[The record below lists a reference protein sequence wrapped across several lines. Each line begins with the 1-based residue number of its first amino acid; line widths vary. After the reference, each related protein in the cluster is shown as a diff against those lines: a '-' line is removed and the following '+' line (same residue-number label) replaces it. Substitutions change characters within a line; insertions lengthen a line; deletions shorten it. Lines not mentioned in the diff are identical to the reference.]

1 MKNKLLSIKSTLSKK
16 KKSRYGWLITV
27 VALVEIAMI
36 LLISTFSWVET
47 ISSIRISNI
56 SNPAYID
63 TYTYTDA
70 WIGTGSDYNQPIDL
84 SKYFR
89 ASGNVHMASASSK
102 DGKEFFFPQIAKTGT
117 DSSPDNRY
125 RKGSINDKNTNYLS
139 FSFKVKSVGFTS
151 DFYFG
156 SVPTFKIG
164 SESVDNYNDIRIAL
178 TVSDENGENGV
189 TTVYSYK
196 DVGTEY
202 VVANTDGTQS
212 ESTSIKAFSHCVK
225 AEDSSDDATPLFSIA
240 ADNEKTVTLTAWMQE
255 SERISD
261 YSGKSL
267 TAKNFSIIT
276 GVTKKTIKFVDRTS
290 AFNEID
296 ATKDTWQWV
305 GNDIEDI
312 AMWVKTAKGRSFKMS
327 PVTPE
332 GTSSKTTEWIVQI
345 SPDEIGSTDGDL
357 YFYRT
362 EATLESNPSESN
374 CHNYWKGKLSEA
386 SSQGIATYTAYG
398 NLIPVTNNTK
408 QGYGTWGNVCLIQ
421 LFSDNESVLATPS
434 SPNSATHITL
444 NTKNKASEVE
454 MNYNGGYWKAYIP
467 KDANSSD
474 LSFSF
479 SGITVSAAGREA
491 NDDSSTFNITSSNTG
506 YWEPGATVK
515 VHIATGSEGRG
526 TVKVSGGSDNAVT
539 VTVTPGT
546 EVTLNADANSDY
558 AFEGWYYDDA
568 CTKPF
573 NKDTNTPKYKPT
585 EKGSKIDFYAKFQY
599 NVRVTAMTDDVQ
611 SNAGG
616 SVQINDRSAKV
627 TDSLAVLDG
636 GSVTLKAVQ
645 TDAQKED
652 YTFTGWFDSSGNRI
666 EGTNQETT
674 LNITNLDKPINYFAK
689 YKTKEF
695 KVEAYASTNSIKQD
709 GTGGN
714 VEIPGIASGTYVTR
728 NVKNTGSIEIKA
740 VARDSSGYK
749 FDGWYS
755 DEACTNKVESNA
767 ILTVSKNSPNVTP
780 KVFYAK
786 FVLKTYTVTAHAVTD
801 GTTDDSTGGTV
812 KITADN
818 KTTAAGNSAT
828 TSVTHGNTAS
838 FIAEEKSGY
847 DFEGWYDSNGNLLD
861 SSKALTYDRKNVSGD
876 FEAFARFKKQLSY
889 YLKGFG
895 DWDDQTRE
903 MTSYEGSST
912 LVSYTIS
919 LKAGTYYFKIRLGE
933 TDTWYTNTSLKT
945 NPIINSCSNIDFN
958 TTDQGVEDAGFTAS
972 ANGNFTFIFDTQ
984 NLKLTVVRGSG
995 NQSTYYY
1002 AVKQSSYNNYY
1013 VHYNNKWKTGT
1024 YTNKWDQAVMND
1036 TGKQTSDGRKIWSVT
1051 FPSEDV
1057 FYNIAFKVVS
1067 DTAGS
1072 DQISYLEVFANRNG
1086 KTMSDLN
1093 GLMYDEKSNS
1103 WIDYPYD

>member
-1 MKNKLLSIKSTLSKK
+1 MKNKLLSIKSALSKK
-16 KKSRYGWLITV
+16 NKSRYGWLITV

-56 SNPAYID
+56 SNPANID

-117 DSSPDNRY
+117 DSSLDNRY
-125 RKGSINDKNTNYLS
+125 RKGTINDKNTNYIS

-151 DFYFG
+151 DFYFE

-164 SESVDNYNDIRIAL
+164 NESVDNYNDIRIAL

-202 VVANTDGTQS
+202 VVANTDGTQV
-212 ESTSIKAFSHCVK
+212 ESTSIKAFKNCVK
-225 AEDSSDDATPLFSIA
+225 AEEGSGAATPLFEIEA
-240 ADNEKTVTLTAWMQE
+240 NKEKTVTLTAWLQK
-255 SERISD
+255 SDRISD

-267 TAKNFSIIT
+267 TAQDFSIIT

-290 AFNEID
+290 AFNEIN

-312 AMWVKTAKGRSFKMS
+312 AMWVKTAKGSSFKMS

-345 SPDEIGSTDGDL
+345 SPDEIGSTDSDL

-362 EATLESNPSESN
+362 EATLESNLSDSN
-374 CHNYWKGKLSEA
+374 CLNYWKGKLSDA

-421 LFSDNESVLATPS
+421 LLSDNQSVLTKPTSA
-434 SPNSATHITL
+434 NSATHITL

-491 NDDSSTFNITSSNTG
+491 NDDSSTFHITSSNTG
-506 YWEPGATVK
+506 YWEPGATVR

-526 TVKVSGGSDNAVT
+526 AVKVSGGSDNAVT

-573 NKDTNTPKYKPT
+573 NKETNTPKYKPT
-585 EKGSKIDFYAKFQY
+585 EKGSTIDFYAKFQY
-599 NVRVTAMTDDVQ
+599 NVRVTAMTDDEQ
-611 SNAGG
+611 SGAGG
-616 SVQINDRSAKV
+616 SVQINERPAKV

-652 YTFTGWFDSSGNRI
+652 YTFTGWFDSNGNKI

-674 LNITNLDKPINYFAK
+674 LSITNLNKPVNYFAK

-695 KVEAYASTNSIKQD
+695 TVEAYASTNSIKQD

-714 VEIPGIASGTYVTR
+714 IEIPGKNPGTYVTTK
-728 NVKNTGSIEIKA
+728 VKNTGSIEIKA
-740 VARDSSGYK
+740 VAKESSGYK

-767 ILTVSKNSPNVTP
+767 ILAVSKNSPNVTP

-801 GTTDDSTGGTV
+801 GTTDDGTGGTV

-847 DFEGWYDSNGNLLD
+847 DFEGWYDSSGNLLD
-861 SSKALTYDRKNVSGD
+861 SSKALTYDRTNVSGD
-876 FEAFARFKKQLSY
+876 FVAYARFKKQGITV
-889 YLKGFG
+889 YLKINHD
-895 DWDDQTRE
+895 DWKKDNERYAAF
-903 MTSYEGSST
+903 MWKGSEQKWYDFSD
-912 LVSYTIS
+912 SDNDGIYSFEYTNGWTNIIIVRMNGS
-919 LKAGTYYFKIRLGE
+919 E
-933 TDTWYTNTSLKT
+933 TDN
-945 NPIINSCSNIDFN
+945 D
-958 TTDQGVEDAGFTAS
+958 
-972 ANGNFTFIFDTQ
+972 
-984 NLKLTVVRGSG
+984 
-995 NQSTYYY
+995 
-1002 AVKQSSYNNYY
+1002 
-1013 VHYNNKWKTGT
+1013 WK
-1024 YTNKWDQAVMND
+1024 NKWDQTVDLVIGKNSGDSAADLTKPCFVLD
-1036 TGKQTSDGRKIWSVT
+1036 TKSGDGKYTGKWTAYPPTDEVTITFDASSINDWVNNSSPTIFLYDRSTSTAYQMDSLGNSKWSKKVSADVKYISFYRCSSNDFSSAVKWNTWEPADRGDKIT
-1051 FPSEDV
+1051 YKPSD
-1057 FYNIAFKVVS
+1057 
-1067 DTAGS
+1067 
-1072 DQISYLEVFANRNG
+1072 
-1086 KTMSDLN
+1086 
-1093 GLMYDEKSNS
+1093 KSNGS
-1103 WIDYPYD
+1103 WQ

>member
-1 MKNKLLSIKSTLSKK
+1 MKNKLLSIKSALSTK

-56 SNPAYID
+56 SNPANID

-117 DSSPDNRY
+117 DPSLDNRY

-139 FSFKVKSVGFTS
+139 FSFKVKSVGVTS
-151 DFYFG
+151 DFYFQN
-156 SVPTFKIG
+156 VPTFKIG
-164 SESVDNYNDIRIAL
+164 SESVGENDIRIAL
-178 TVSDENGENGV
+178 TVSDENGQNGV
-189 TTVYSYK
+189 TTVYSDK
-196 DVGTEY
+196 DAGTEY
-202 VVANTDGTQS
+202 VVANTEGDQA
-212 ESTSIKAFSHCVK
+212 ESTSIKAFKHCVK
-225 AEDSSDDATPLFSIA
+225 AEEGSEAATPLFAIE
-240 ADNEKTVTLTAWMQE
+240 ADKEKTVTLTAWLQE
-255 SERISD
+255 SERISG

-267 TAKNFSIIT
+267 TAQDFSIIT

-290 AFNEID
+290 AFND
-296 ATKDTWQWV
+296 NNASKDTWQWV
-305 GNDIEDI
+305 GNDINDI
-312 AMWVKTAKGRSFKMS
+312 AMWVKTAKGSSFKMS

-332 GTSSKTTEWIVQI
+332 GTSSKPTEWIVQI

-362 EATLESNPSESN
+362 EASLTSNPEISN
-374 CHNYWKGKLSEA
+374 CHNYWKGKLSDA

-398 NLIPVTNNTK
+398 NLIPETNNTK
-408 QGYGTWGNVCLIQ
+408 QGYGTWGNVCLVR
-421 LFSDNESVLATPS
+421 LLSDNQSVLTNPTSA
-434 SPNSATHITL
+434 NYATHITL
-444 NTKNKASEVE
+444 NTKDKASEVQ

-467 KDANSSD
+467 NDSNSSD

-479 SGITVSAAGREA
+479 SRITVLAGNREK
-491 NDDSSTFNITSSNTG
+491 NDESTFHITSSSTG
-506 YWEPGATVK
+506 YWEPGATVR
-515 VHIATGSEGRG
+515 VHIATGSQGRG
-526 TVKVSGGSDNAVT
+526 TVKVSGGSDNATT

-546 EVTLNADANSDY
+546 EVTLNAAANSDF

-568 CTKPF
+568 CTKQF
-573 NKDTNTPKYKPT
+573 NKETYTPKYKPT
-585 EKGSKIDFYAKFQY
+585 EKGSTIDFYAKFQY
-599 NVRVTAMTDDVQ
+599 NVRVTAKTDDVQ
-611 SNAGG
+611 SDAGG
-616 SVQINDRSAKV
+616 SVQINVRPAKV

-652 YTFTGWFDSSGNRI
+652 YTFTGWFDSNGNRI
-666 EGTNQETT
+666 EGTDQETT
-674 LNITNLDKPINYFAK
+674 LNITNLNKPINYFAK

-695 KVEAYASTNSIKQD
+695 KVEAYASTNSIKKD
-709 GTGGN
+709 GTGGI
-714 VEIPGIASGTYVTR
+714 VTIPGIASGTYVTT
-728 NVKNTGSIEIKA
+728 NVKYTGSIEIKA
-740 VARDSSGYK
+740 VAKGSSGYK

-767 ILTVSKNSPNVTP
+767 TLTVSKNSPNVTP

-838 FIAEEKSGY
+838 FIAEAKSGY
-847 DFEGWYDSNGNLLD
+847 DFEGWFDSSGNLLD
-861 SSKALTYDRKNVSGD
+861 SSKALTYNRTGVTGD
-876 FEAFARFKKQLSY
+876 FQAYARFKKQASY

-895 DWDDQTRE
+895 NWDDQTRE
-903 MTSYEGSST
+903 MTSYNGSST
-912 LVSYTIS
+912 LVAYTIN
-919 LKAGTYYFKIRLGE
+919 LNEGTYSFKVRLGE
-933 TDTWYTNTSLKT
+933 TSIWYTNTSLTGDNK
-945 NPIINSCSNIDFN
+945 IVNSCSNVDFSH
-958 TTDQGVEDAGFTAS
+958 TAS
-972 ANGNFTFIFDTQ
+972 GAADAQFEATSNGDYTFIFDTQ
-984 NLKLTVVRGSG
+984 NYTLTVFKGSG
-995 NQSTYYY
+995 VLSTYYY
-1002 AVKQSSYNNYY
+1002 AVKQSDYNNYY
-1013 VHYNNKWKTGT
+1013 VRYYNKWKSGAFTD
-1024 YTNKWDQAVMND
+1024 KWYYGLMND
-1036 TGKQTSDGRKIWSVT
+1036 TGKQTSDGRKIWSIS
-1051 FPSEDV
+1051 FASDDV

-1067 DTAGS
+1067 DKAGS
-1072 DQISYLEVFANRNG
+1072 NEISYKEVFANGNG
-1086 KTMSDLN
+1086 KTMRDLD
-1093 GLMYDEKSNS
+1093 GKMYDQKSNS

>member
-1 MKNKLLSIKSTLSKK
+1 MKKKLLSIKSALSKK
-16 KKSRYGWLITV
+16 NKSRYGWLITV

-56 SNPAYID
+56 SNPANID

-117 DSSPDNRY
+117 DSSLDNRY
-125 RKGSINDKNTNYLS
+125 RKGTINDKNTNYLS
-139 FSFKVKSVGFTS
+139 FSFKVKSVGVTS
-151 DFYFG
+151 DFYFE

-164 SESVDNYNDIRIAL
+164 NESVDNYNDIRIAL

-189 TTVYSYK
+189 TTVYSYN
-196 DVGTEY
+196 DVDTEY
-202 VVANTDGTQS
+202 VVANTDGTQV
-212 ESTSIKAFSHCVK
+212 EPTSIKAFKNCVK
-225 AEDSSDDATPLFSIA
+225 AEDSSDDATPLFEIEA
-240 ADNEKTVTLTAWMQE
+240 NKEKTVTLTAWLQE
-255 SERISD
+255 SERISG
-261 YSGKSL
+261 YSGNNL
-267 TAKNFSIIT
+267 TAKDFSIIT

-312 AMWVKTAKGRSFKMS
+312 AMWVKTAQGSSFKMS

-362 EATLESNPSESN
+362 EATLESDPSESN

-398 NLIPVTNNTK
+398 NLIPETNNTK

-421 LFSDNESVLATPS
+421 LFSDNESVLTNPT
-434 SPNSATHITL
+434 SANYAKHITL
-444 NTKNKASEVE
+444 NTKDKASEVQ

-467 KDANSSD
+467 NDSNSSD

-479 SGITVSAAGREA
+479 SGITVLAGNREK
-491 NDDSSTFNITSSNTG
+491 NEQSTFHITSSTTG
-506 YWEPGATVK
+506 YWEPGATVR

-546 EVTLNADANSDY
+546 EVTLNAAANSDY

-573 NKDTNTPKYKPT
+573 NKETASPKYKPT
-585 EKGSKIDFYAKFQY
+585 EKGSTIDFYVKFQY
-599 NVRVTAMTDDVQ
+599 NVRVTAKTDDVQ
-611 SNAGG
+611 SDAGG
-616 SVQINDRSAKV
+616 SVQINERPAKV

-652 YTFTGWFDSSGNRI
+652 YTFTGWFDSNGNKI

-674 LNITNLDKPINYFAK
+674 LSITNLNKPINYFAK

-695 KVEAYASTNSIKQD
+695 KVEAYASTNSIKKD
-709 GTGGN
+709 GTGGT
-714 VEIPGIASGTYVTR
+714 VTIPGIASGTYVTT
-728 NVKNTGSIEIKA
+728 NVKHTGSIEIKA
-740 VARDSSGYK
+740 VAKDLSGYK

-767 ILTVSKNSPNVTP
+767 TLTVSKNSPNVTP

-838 FIAEEKSGY
+838 FIAEAKSGY
-847 DFEGWYDSNGNLLD
+847 DFDGWYDSSGKLLD
-861 SSKALTYDRKNVSGD
+861 SSKALTYNRTGVTGD
-876 FEAFARFKKQLSY
+876 FQAYARFKKQGITV
-889 YLKGFG
+889 YLKINLNNWKQNNERYAAFMWKDNEQKWYDFSDSDNDGIFSF
-895 DWDDQTRE
+895 E
-903 MTSYEGSST
+903 
-912 LVSYTIS
+912 
-919 LKAGTYYFKIRLGE
+919 
-933 TDTWYTNTSLKT
+933 YTNGWT
-945 NPIINSCSNIDFN
+945 NIIIVRMNGS
-958 TTDQGVEDAGFTAS
+958 TT
-972 ANGNFTFIFDTQ
+972 GNNWD
-984 NLKLTVVRGSG
+984 
-995 NQSTYYY
+995 
-1002 AVKQSSYNNYY
+1002 
-1013 VHYNNKWKTGT
+1013 
-1024 YTNKWDQAVMND
+1024 NKWDQTEDLEIGKNSGDSSADLTKPCFVLD
-1036 TGKQTSDGRKIWSVT
+1036 SKSGDKYTGKWTAYPPTDEVTITFDATSTSWVSGGDSNGSARVYLYDKSTGSNYEMSNNNNIWTVSVPESVTNITFYRCTSGGWNTGNASDGVASYWNKWDAGNRGTSKSYKT
-1051 FPSEDV
+1051 
-1057 FYNIAFKVVS
+1057 NS
-1067 DTAGS
+1067 DNTTGS
-1072 DQISYLEVFANRNG
+1072 WQ
-1086 KTMSDLN
+1086 
-1093 GLMYDEKSNS
+1093 
-1103 WIDYPYD
+1103 

>member
-1 MKNKLLSIKSTLSKK
+1 MKKKLLSIKSALSKK
-16 KKSRYGWLITV
+16 NKSRYGWLITV

-56 SNPAYID
+56 SNPANID

-117 DSSPDNRY
+117 DTSLDNRY
-125 RKGSINDKNTNYLS
+125 RKGTINDKNTNYLS
-139 FSFKVKSVGFTS
+139 FSFKVKSVGVTS
-151 DFYFG
+151 DFYFE

-164 SESVDNYNDIRIAL
+164 NESVDNYNDIRIAL

-189 TTVYSYK
+189 TTVYSYN
-196 DVGTEY
+196 DVDTEY
-202 VVANTDGTQS
+202 VVANTDGTQV
-212 ESTSIKAFSHCVK
+212 EPTSIKAFKNCVK
-225 AEDSSDDATPLFSIA
+225 AEDSSDDATPLFEIEA
-240 ADNEKTVTLTAWMQE
+240 NKEKTVTLTAWLQE
-255 SERISD
+255 SERISG
-261 YSGKSL
+261 YSGNNL
-267 TAKNFSIIT
+267 TAKDFSIIT

-312 AMWVKTAKGRSFKMS
+312 AMWVKTAQGSSFKMS

-421 LFSDNESVLATPS
+421 LFSDNESVLATPT

-444 NTKNKASEVE
+444 NTKNNASEVE

-467 KDANSSD
+467 NDSNSSD

-479 SGITVSAAGREA
+479 SEITVLAGNREK
-491 NDDSSTFNITSSNTG
+491 NDESTFHITSSATG

-526 TVKVSGGSDNAVT
+526 TVKVSGGSDNATT

-573 NKDTNTPKYKPT
+573 NKETASPKYKPN
-585 EKGSKIDFYAKFQY
+585 EKGSNIDFYAKFQY
-599 NVRVTAMTDDVQ
+599 NVRVTAKTDDVQ
-611 SNAGG
+611 SDAGG
-616 SVQINDRSAKV
+616 SVQINDRPAKV

-652 YTFTGWFDSSGNRI
+652 YTFTGWFDSKGNKI

-674 LNITNLDKPINYFAK
+674 LNITNLNKPINYFAK

-709 GTGGN
+709 GTGGT
-714 VEIPGIASGTYVTR
+714 VTIPGIASGTYVTA
-728 NVKNTGSIEIKA
+728 NVKYTGSIEIKA
-740 VARDSSGYK
+740 VAKESSGYK

-755 DEACTNKVESNA
+755 DEACTNKVESKA

-786 FVLKTYTVTAHAVTD
+786 FVLKTYTVTAHAVTE

-838 FIAEEKSGY
+838 FIAEAKSGY
-847 DFEGWYDSNGNLLD
+847 DFDGWYDSSGNLLD
-861 SSKALTYDRKNVSGD
+861 NSKALTYNRTGVTGD
-876 FEAFARFKKQLSY
+876 FQAYARFKKQGITV
-889 YLKGFG
+889 YLKINHNYWKQNNEKYYAYTWSGSSSNWSELTDSDG
-895 DWDDQTRE
+895 DGIYSFTETNGWTNIIFVRFDKNQTDIKFDNAWDQTVDLE
-903 MTSYEGSST
+903 IGKNSGDSS
-912 LVSYTIS
+912 
-919 LKAGTYYFKIRLGE
+919 A
-933 TDTWYTNTSLKT
+933 D
-945 NPIINSCSNIDFN
+945 
-958 TTDQGVEDAGFTAS
+958 
-972 ANGNFTFIFDTQ
+972 
-984 NLKLTVVRGSG
+984 LTKPCFVLDSKSG
-995 NQSTYYY
+995 DKY
-1002 AVKQSSYNNYY
+1002 
-1013 VHYNNKWKTGT
+1013 
-1024 YTNKWDQAVMND
+1024 
-1036 TGKQTSDGRKIWSVT
+1036 TGKWTVYPPPDEVTITFDASIISNWVNEYSPTIFLYDRSTSTAYQMDSLGDSKWSKKVSTDVKYISFYRCNSNDFSSAEKWNTWQPDDRGDKITYKPSDG
-1051 FPSEDV
+1051 DG
-1057 FYNIAFKVVS
+1057 N
-1067 DTAGS
+1067 GS
-1072 DQISYLEVFANRNG
+1072 WQ
-1086 KTMSDLN
+1086 
-1093 GLMYDEKSNS
+1093 
-1103 WIDYPYD
+1103 

>member
-1 MKNKLLSIKSTLSKK
+1 MKKKLLSIKSALSKK
-16 KKSRYGWLITV
+16 NKSRYGWLITV

-56 SNPAYID
+56 SNPANID

-117 DSSPDNRY
+117 DSSLDNRY

-139 FSFKVKSVGFTS
+139 FSFKVKSVGVTS
-151 DFYFG
+151 DFYFQN
-156 SVPTFKIG
+156 VPSFKIG
-164 SESVDNYNDIRIAL
+164 SESVDDFNDIRIAL

-189 TTVYSYK
+189 TTVYSYN
-196 DVGTEY
+196 DAGTEY
-202 VVANTDGTQS
+202 VVANTDGTQA
-212 ESTSIKAFSHCVK
+212 ESTSIKAFKHCVK
-225 AEDSSDDATPLFSIA
+225 AEEGSGDATPLFSIG
-240 ADNEKTVTLTAWMQE
+240 ADKEKTVTLTAWIQE
-255 SERISD
+255 SDRISG
-261 YSGKSL
+261 YSGNSL
-267 TAKNFSIIT
+267 TAQDFSIIT

-290 AFNEID
+290 AFNIG

-305 GNDIEDI
+305 SNDSA
-312 AMWVKTAKGRSFKMS
+312 AMWVKTAKGSSFKMS

-362 EATLESNPSESN
+362 EASLTSNPQISN
-374 CHNYWKGKLSEA
+374 CHNYWKGKLSDA

-398 NLIPVTNNTK
+398 NLIPETNNTK

-421 LFSDNESVLATPS
+421 LLSDNESVLTTPTS
-434 SPNSATHITL
+434 ANSATSITL
-444 NTKNKASEVE
+444 NTKNKASEVH

-467 KDANSSD
+467 NDSNSSD

-479 SGITVSAAGREA
+479 SGITVLAGNREK
-491 NDDSSTFNITSSNTG
+491 NDESKFHITSSATG
-506 YWEPGATVK
+506 YWEPGATVR

-546 EVTLNADANSDY
+546 EVTLNAAENSDY

-568 CTKPF
+568 CTNPF
-573 NKDTNTPKYKPT
+573 NKETSTPRHKPT
-585 EKGSKIDFYAKFQY
+585 EKDSTIDFYAKFQY
-599 NVRVTAMTDDVQ
+599 NVRVTAMTDDEQ
-611 SNAGG
+611 SGAGG
-616 SVQINDRSAKV
+616 YVQINDRPKKA
-627 TDSLAVLDG
+627 TDSLAVLDDS
-636 GSVTLKAVQ
+636 SVTLRAVQ

-652 YTFTGWFDSSGNRI
+652 YTFTGWFDSSGNKI

-674 LNITNLDKPINYFAK
+674 LNITNLNKPINYFAK

-695 KVEAYASTNSIKQD
+695 KVEAYASTNSIKEN
-709 GTGGN
+709 GTGGT
-714 VEIPGIASGTYVTR
+714 VTIPGIASGTYVTA
-728 NVKNTGSIEIKA
+728 NVKYTGSIEIKA
-740 VARDSSGYK
+740 VAMESSGYK

-755 DEACTNKVESNA
+755 DEACTDSNKISNNTT
-767 ILTVSKNSPNVTP
+767 LTVSKNSPNVTP

-818 KTTAAGNSAT
+818 KTTTAGKSAT

-838 FIAEEKSGY
+838 FIAEAKSGY
-847 DFEGWYDSNGNLLD
+847 DFDGWYDSSGNLLD
-861 SSKALTYDRKNVSGD
+861 SSKALTYNRTGVTGD
-876 FEAFARFKKQLSY
+876 FQAYARFKKQGITV
-889 YLKGFG
+889 YLKINNN
-895 DWDDQTRE
+895 DWTQNNEKYYAYTW
-903 MTSYEGSST
+903 SGSSSNWSELT
-912 LVSYTIS
+912 DSDGDGIYSFTETNGWTNIIFVRFDKNQTDIKFDKAWNQTVDLVIGKNSGDSSADLTKPCFVLDAKSGDGKYTGKWTVYPPTDEVTITFDATSTSWVSGGDSNGSARVYLYDKSTGSNYEMSNNNNIWTVSVPESVTNITFYRCTSGGWNTGNASDEVASY
-919 LKAGTYYFKIRLGE
+919 
-933 TDTWYTNTSLKT
+933 W
-945 NPIINSCSNIDFN
+945 
-958 TTDQGVEDAGFTAS
+958 
-972 ANGNFTFIFDTQ
+972 
-984 NLKLTVVRGSG
+984 
-995 NQSTYYY
+995 
-1002 AVKQSSYNNYY
+1002 
-1013 VHYNNKWKTGT
+1013 
-1024 YTNKWDQAVMND
+1024 NKWDAGNRGTSKSYKTNSD
-1036 TGKQTSDGRKIWSVT
+1036 NTTG
-1051 FPSEDV
+1051 
-1057 FYNIAFKVVS
+1057 
-1067 DTAGS
+1067 
-1072 DQISYLEVFANRNG
+1072 
-1086 KTMSDLN
+1086 
-1093 GLMYDEKSNS
+1093 S
-1103 WIDYPYD
+1103 WQ

>member
-1 MKNKLLSIKSTLSKK
+1 MKNKLLSIKSALSKK

-56 SNPAYID
+56 SNPANID

-102 DGKEFFFPQIAKTGT
+102 DGKEFFFPRIAKTGT
-117 DSSPDNRY
+117 DTSLDNRY
-125 RKGSINDKNTNYLS
+125 RKGTINDKNTNYLS

-151 DFYFG
+151 DFYFQNI
-156 SVPTFKIG
+156 PTFQIG
-164 SESVDNYNDIRIAL
+164 SEPVVENDIRIAL

-202 VVANTDGTQS
+202 VVANTDGTQA

-225 AEDSSDDATPLFSIA
+225 ADDSSDDATPLFSIE

-255 SERISD
+255 SERISS
-261 YSGKSL
+261 YSGNNL
-267 TAKNFSIIT
+267 TAKDFSIIT

-312 AMWVKTAKGRSFKMS
+312 AMWVKTAKGSSFKMS

-362 EATLESNPSESN
+362 DDSLTSNPSYDN

-421 LFSDNESVLATPS
+421 LLSDNQSVLTTPS

-444 NTKNKASEVE
+444 NTKNKASEVQ

-479 SGITVSAAGREA
+479 SGRTVSAGGREA
-491 NDDSSTFNITSSNTG
+491 NDDLSTFHITSSATG
-506 YWEPGATVK
+506 YWEPGATVR

-526 TVKVSGGSDNAVT
+526 TVTVSGGTDNATT

-558 AFEGWYYDDA
+558 AFEGWYQDDA

-573 NKDTNTPKYKPT
+573 NKDTYTPKYKPT
-585 EKGSKIDFYAKFQY
+585 EKGSTIDFYAKFQY

-645 TDAQKED
+645 TDTQKED

-666 EGTNQETT
+666 EGSNQETT
-674 LNITNLDKPINYFAK
+674 LNITNLNKPINYFAK

-695 KVEAYASTNSIKQD
+695 KVEAYASTNSIKED
-709 GTGGN
+709 GTGGT
-714 VEIPGIASGTYVTR
+714 VTIPGIGSGTYVTT
-728 NVKNTGSIEIKA
+728 NVKNTGSIEIRA
-740 VARDSSGYK
+740 VAKDSSGYK

-767 ILTVSKNSPNVTP
+767 TLTVSKNSPNVTP

-818 KTTAAGNSAT
+818 KTTVADNSAT

-838 FIAEEKSGY
+838 FIAEAKSGY
-847 DFEGWYDSNGNLLD
+847 DFEGWYDSSGNLLD
-861 SSKALTYDRKNVSGD
+861 SSKALTYDRTNVSGD
-876 FEAFARFKKQLSY
+876 FVAYARFRKQGTTV
-889 YLKGFG
+889 YLKINNSDWKQNNEKYYAYTWSGSSNKWSELTDSDG
-895 DWDDQTRE
+895 DGIYSFTETNGWTDIIFVRFDKNETNIIFDKAWDQTKD
-903 MTSYEGSST
+903 
-912 LVSYTIS
+912 LVIGKNSEDSAADLTKPCFV
-919 LKAGTYYFKIRLGE
+919 LDTKAGDKKYTGKWTTYPPSDEVTITFDASDISSWVNEWSPTIFLYDRSTSTAYRMDSLGNSQWSKTVSSNVKYISFYRCSSNDFSSASKWNTWEPADRGDKITYKPSDG
-933 TDTWYTNTSLKT
+933 
-945 NPIINSCSNIDFN
+945 
-958 TTDQGVEDAGFTAS
+958 
-972 ANGNFTFIFDTQ
+972 NGN
-984 NLKLTVVRGSG
+984 GSW
-995 NQSTYYY
+995 Q
-1002 AVKQSSYNNYY
+1002 
-1013 VHYNNKWKTGT
+1013 
-1024 YTNKWDQAVMND
+1024 
-1036 TGKQTSDGRKIWSVT
+1036 
-1051 FPSEDV
+1051 
-1057 FYNIAFKVVS
+1057 
-1067 DTAGS
+1067 
-1072 DQISYLEVFANRNG
+1072 
-1086 KTMSDLN
+1086 
-1093 GLMYDEKSNS
+1093 
-1103 WIDYPYD
+1103 